1 MCNLLKSPQFFSE
14 QNTDQQQEQF
24 DISEQ
29 LLQAKLQNLAKRIKT
44 CSENSVTFAA
54 DISDLMNRLISR
66 DAMVTGEL
74 QVVEANLDLV
84 TDYDGNLLEPM
95 TTPNA
100 QLEKVNCSFYF
111 LELAPVA
118 FIGIA
123 SRNLGIAHLDID
135 VEQFLFNCNSC

>member
-1 MCNLLKSPQFFSE
+1 
-14 QNTDQQQEQF
+14 
-24 DISEQ
+24 
-29 LLQAKLQNLAKRIKT
+29 
-44 CSENSVTFAA
+44 
-54 DISDLMNRLISR
+54 
-66 DAMVTGEL
+66 MVAGEL

-100 QLEKVNCSFYF
+100 QIEKVNFSHFIF

-118 FIGIA
+118 FVGIA
-123 SRNLGIAHLDID
+123 SQNLGIVHLAID

>member
-14 QNTDQQQEQF
+14 QETDQQEQF
-24 DISEQ
+24 DISDQ

-54 DISDLMNRLISR
+54 DISDLMNRLISG

-84 TDYDGNLLEPM
+84 TDYDGNLLESM

-100 QLEKVNCSFYF
+100 QLEKVNFSH
-111 LELAPVA
+111 
-118 FIGIA
+118 FIFWTW
-123 SRNLGIAHLDID
+123 HL
-135 VEQFLFNCNSC
+135 LLS

>member
-1 MCNLLKSPQFFSE
+1 MRNLLKSSQFFSE
-14 QNTDQQQEQF
+14 QETDQQEQF
-24 DISEQ
+24 NISEQ

-44 CSENSVTFAA
+44 CSKNSVTFAA
-54 DISDLMNRLISR
+54 DISDLMNRLISG

-74 QVVEANLDLV
+74 QANLDLV

-111 LELAPVA
+111 LELSSVA
-118 FIGIA
+118 FVGIA
-123 SRNLGIAHLDID
+123 S
-135 VEQFLFNCNSC
+135 

>member
-1 MCNLLKSPQFFSE
+1 
-14 QNTDQQQEQF
+14 
-24 DISEQ
+24 
-29 LLQAKLQNLAKRIKT
+29 
-44 CSENSVTFAA
+44 
-54 DISDLMNRLISR
+54 
-66 DAMVTGEL
+66 MVTGEL

-95 TTPNA
+95 TTPNT

-123 SRNLGIAHLDID
+123 FWNLGIVHLDD
-135 VEQFLFNCNSC
+135 VEQFLFNCNSI